1 MSYSSYLKIILSFYT
16 FNTLVN
22 TDIFLPWFIQAVRC
36 VKAHSCRTLHHPLWR
51 FILDAAAAAHN
62 AHILTSV
69 NYDIHKVISMQPSLT
84 VSYGSEFKPSFILVQ
99 LLDCH
104 PLWSSFQ
111 EILEHR
117 ATYPLQELDYND
129 RLKDIYAAITH
140 GNHQSAMSNFDLLK
154 SIMETEVEY
163 GYALPIPIKTIYC
176 IPNAAVAP
184 LGIVFQDTID
194 EFGKVKE

>member
-1 MSYSSYLKIILSFYT
+1 MISTRQFPC
-16 FNTLVN
+16 NLVRPCPMGPN
-22 TDIFLPWFIQAVRC
+22 
-36 VKAHSCRTLHHPLWR
+36 SNHHPFSYNCLSVTHFGPPSGR
-51 FILDAAAAAHN
+51 FLN
-62 AHILTSV
+62 T
-69 NYDIHKVISMQPSLT
+69 
-84 VSYGSEFKPSFILVQ
+84 
-99 LLDCH
+99 
-104 PLWSSFQ
+104 
-111 EILEHR
+111 